1 MKIAIFILSIFILC
15 SCHRDVSEY
24 AKVIIEDKGN
34 AKVIKLEGKLDVN
47 LSISI
52 ETELEQLVESGS
64 TKLILELSGVEYLS
78 SSGIRVFIS
87 IMRKIKSKEGKLV
100 LACVPDIIKKI
111 LKTVELE
118 DLFEVY
124 ESVDDALAAF

>member
-1 MKIAIFILSIFILC
+1 MIFVILFKNILQNKEQNM
-15 SCHRDVSEY
+15 SLN
-24 AKVIIEDKGN
+24 IEDKGTV
-34 AKVIKLEGKLDVN
+34 KVVSLVGKLDVN
-47 LSISI
+47 LSVSI
-52 ETELEQLVESGS
+52 EAELEQLVESGS
-64 TKLILELSGVEYLS
+64 HYLILELSGIEYLS

-87 IMRKIKSKEGKLV
+87 IMRKIKDKNGRLV

-124 ESVDDALAAF
+124 DTVDDAVASF

>member
-1 MKIAIFILSIFILC
+1 MLYMYTIKKIKKEQIMSLNI
-15 SCHRDVSEY
+15 D
-24 AKVIIEDKGN
+24 DKG
-34 AKVIKLEGKLDVN
+34 KVKVVSLVGKLDVN
-47 LSISI
+47 LSVSI
-52 ETELEQLVESGS
+52 EAELEQLVESGS
-64 TKLILELSGVEYLS
+64 HYLILELSGIEYLS

-87 IMRKIKSKEGKLV
+87 IMRKIKDKNGRLV

-124 ESVDDALAAF
+124 DSVDDAVASF

>member
-1 MKIAIFILSIFILC
+1 MSLN
-15 SCHRDVSEY
+15 
-24 AKVIIEDKGN
+24 IEDKG
-34 AKVIKLEGKLDVN
+34 KVKIVHLVGKLDVN
-47 LSISI
+47 LSVSI
-52 ETELEQLVESGS
+52 ESELEGLVESGS
-64 TKLILELSGVEYLS
+64 VYLILELSGIEYLS

-87 IMRKIKSKEGKLV
+87 IMRKIKDKNGKLV

-124 ESVDDALAAF
+124 DTVDDAVASF

>member
-1 MKIAIFILSIFILC
+1 MSLNI
-15 SCHRDVSEY
+15 D
-24 AKVIIEDKGN
+24 AKG
-34 AKVIKLEGKLDVN
+34 KVKVVNLAGKLDVN
-47 LSISI
+47 LSVSI
-52 ETELEQLVESGS
+52 EAELEQLVESGS
-64 TKLILELSGVEYLS
+64 HFLILELSGIEYLS

-87 IMRKIKSKEGKLV
+87 IMRKIKDKNGRLV

-124 ESVDDALAAF
+124 DTVDDAVASF

>member
-1 MKIAIFILSIFILC
+1 MIFVILFKNILQNKEQNM
-15 SCHRDVSEY
+15 SLN
-24 AKVIIEDKGN
+24 IEDKGTV
-34 AKVIKLEGKLDVN
+34 KVVSLVGKLDVN
-47 LSISI
+47 LSVSI
-52 ETELEQLVESGS
+52 EAELEQLVESGS
-64 TKLILELSGVEYLS
+64 HYLILELSGIEYLS

-87 IMRKIKSKEGKLV
+87 IMRKIKDKNGRLV

-124 ESVDDALAAF
+124 DSVDDAVASF

>member
-1 MKIAIFILSIFILC
+1 MSLN
-15 SCHRDVSEY
+15 
-24 AKVIIEDKGN
+24 IEDKGK
-34 AKVIKLEGKLDVN
+34 AKIVKLEGKLDVN
-47 LSISI
+47 LSISV
-52 ETELEQLVESGS
+52 ETELEQLVEAGS
-64 TKLILELSGVEYLS
+64 NKLILELSGVEYLS

-87 IMRKIKSKEGKLV
+87 IMRKIKSKDGKLV

-124 ESVDDALAAF
+124 ESVDDALNAF

>member
-1 MKIAIFILSIFILC
+1 MSLN
-15 SCHRDVSEY
+15 
-24 AKVIIEDKGN
+24 IEDKGTV
-34 AKVIKLEGKLDVN
+34 KVVSLVGKLDVN
-47 LSISI
+47 LSVSI
-52 ETELEQLVESGS
+52 EAELEQLVESGS
-64 TKLILELSGVEYLS
+64 HYLILELSGIEYLS

-87 IMRKIKSKEGKLV
+87 IMRKIKDKNGRLV

-124 ESVDDALAAF
+124 DSVDDAVASF